1 MEQIEQLK
9 KNNKDIKKALD
20 KMNGKYSKATQELT
34 AAKLEVEHL
43 VRVRNMLEGD
53 KISRSQQARKDAKV
67 SMLIGAAV
75 GMLIGVVV
83 GMLAMWGVGYVQ

>member
-20 KMNGKYSKATQELT
+20 KMNCKYSKATQELT

-43 VRVRNMLEGD
+43 VRVRNMLEKD
-53 KISRSQQARKDAKV
+53 KISRSQRVCTNTTV
-67 SMLIGAAV
+67 SILIGVAV
-75 GMLIGVVV
+75 GMLV
-83 GMLAMWGVGYVQ
+83 MWGVGYVQ

>member
-9 KNNKDIKKALD
+9 KNNKDLKKALD

-43 VRVRNMLEGD
+43 VRVRNMLEKD
-53 KISRSQQARKDAKV
+53 KISRSQQTRTDTKV
-67 SMLIGAAV
+67 SMLIGVAI
-75 GMLIGVVV
+75 GMLIMRVIC
-83 GMLAMWGVGYVQ
+83 YVQ

>member
-1 MEQIEQLK
+1 M
-9 KNNKDIKKALD
+9 NNKDLKKALD

-43 VRVRNMLEGD
+43 VRVRNMLEKE
-53 KISRSQQARKDAKV
+53 KISRSQKMRTDTKI
-67 SMLIGAAV
+67 SMLIGVVV

-83 GMLAMWGVGYVQ
+83 GMLIMWGVGYVQ

>member
-9 KNNKDIKKALD
+9 MDNKDLKKALD

-43 VRVRNMLEGD
+43 VRVRNMLEKE
-53 KISRSQQARKDAKV
+53 KISRSQKMRTDTKI
-67 SMLIGAAV
+67 SMLIGIVV
-75 GMLIGVVV
+75 GMLI
-83 GMLAMWGVGYVQ
+83 MWGVGYVQ